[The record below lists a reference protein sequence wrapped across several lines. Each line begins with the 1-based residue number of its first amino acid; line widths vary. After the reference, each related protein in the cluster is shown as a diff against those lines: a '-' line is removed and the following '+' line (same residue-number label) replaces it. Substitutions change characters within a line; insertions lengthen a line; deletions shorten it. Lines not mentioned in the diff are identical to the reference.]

1 MAYAIRSHCWWWSP
15 GRLVWRSSASQ
26 LWAARSR
33 NSKKLGLA
41 ITVIQGAVVAGL
53 FQTLPAP
60 GSRLPQ
66 LYCYLANVLTGYIVT
81 AMLEEEPGNPDAL
94 SKGGKRTISP
104 VRAWGGE
111 LITES

>member
-1 MAYAIRSHCWWWSP
+1 
-15 GRLVWRSSASQ
+15 
-26 LWAARSR
+26 
-33 NSKKLGLA
+33 
-41 ITVIQGAVVAGL
+41 
-53 FQTLPAP
+53 
-60 GSRLPQ
+60 